1 MNQDEISNAISSGD
15 HSTEDLLLLISES
28 LPSDQKEVLQ
38 GEAKIIDR
46 IKNHLWRALE
56 TINNER

>member
-38 GEAKIIDR
+38 GAAKIIDR